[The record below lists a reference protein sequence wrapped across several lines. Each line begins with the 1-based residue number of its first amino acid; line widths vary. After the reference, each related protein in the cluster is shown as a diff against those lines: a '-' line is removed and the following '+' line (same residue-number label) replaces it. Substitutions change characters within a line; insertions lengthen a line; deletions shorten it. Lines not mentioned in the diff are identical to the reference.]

1 MFFRLGQLA
10 SMCLVQGGG
19 GFHVLSETV
28 YEYISGRDIADV
40 IAHADEISDSEVR
53 AMVDKVRQ
61 VAISLM

>member
-1 MFFRLGQLA
+1 
-10 SMCLVQGGG
+10 MCLVQGGG